1 MKTKV
6 PAKLAEMTD
15 LDAVKALEAELI
27 AEFDEQHDGER
38 DLAEMKKIAEATKA
52 VREQKAKLEKQ
63 AADDQAEIDA
73 LAAEMRPEA
82 SDDAPE
88 GDDDEEDDED
98 EGEDAEGADAEGA
111 DENEGGDGGESA
123 DATGADSADEQE
135 KELAVTAA
143 GGKRKSKAPSA
154 KRTRSAAPPPAI
166 PDRRGADIVITAAAD
181 VPGYAN
187 SQTLTRKDVAVAMH
201 ARARGLADKSPRAT
215 VATVTTGLPED
226 LIVSDTNDALAALDR
241 AMEVANPTGQRN
253 AAESLVAA
261 GGWCTPSTYL
271 FDQFSLESRDGIFR
285 LPTIGVPVNR
295 GGVQI
300 PSFFTVGDAASAL
313 WTWSETTDINRTGSV
328 TNKARTSNVTTLT
341 TATAHG
347 LAVGQ
352 TVTVTGTGTTD
363 MDGTFVVTGVP
374 TSTTFT
380 YANTGAN
387 VASTAAAG
395 AYAIVKGCLRI
406 PCPTWTNYRL
416 GAEGVCLTH
425 GNLQDRSYPELTTRF
440 VDLTMTAHLHRVGN
454 AQLAAVLTG
463 ATGVTVTAIPSDA
476 AGELLN
482 AIELEATAFRE
493 QYLMSENAVLE
504 AVFPMWARGPLR
516 TCMAVRN
523 GVAAMNVTNAEIT
536 SWFTSRGIA
545 PQFVYGY
552 QSLGTNPTAWPAT
565 MKFAFWAA
573 GAYVAG
579 DGGTIDLGVQRDSRL
594 NEANDFT
601 AAWSEQFF
609 LVARRGPVSREITVT
624 IPETGVTGGL
634 AAGAV

>member
-1 MKTKV
+1 MKTKI
-6 PAKLAEMTD
+6 PAKLAEIMD
-15 LDAVKALEAELI
+15 LDALKAHRDALI
-27 AEFDEQHDGER
+27 AEFDEQHDGEKN
-38 DLAEMKKIAEATKA
+38 LAVMREIAEATKA
-52 VREQKAKLEKQ
+52 VNLRIADVEQAQ
-63 AADDQAEIDA
+63 AADE
-73 LAAEMRPEA
+73 AEMERLAEEVKAGTEA
-82 SDDAPE
+82 PTEDEADADAADADAE
-88 GDDDEEDDED
+88 GDA
-98 EGEDAEGADAEGA
+98 EGEGEGDAEGAADADAEG
-111 DENEGGDGGESA
+111 EA
-123 DATGADSADEQE
+123 DADAKD
-135 KELAVTAA
+135 KELVAA
-143 GGKRKSKAPSA
+143 GAPKGKPKAPSA
-154 KRTRSAAPPPAI
+154 RQLKGKAGK
-166 PDRRGADIVITAAAD
+166 PDVPKGKPGTDIVITAAAD
-181 VPGYAN
+181 VPGYSN
-187 SQTLTRKDVAVAMH
+187 SAVLNRQDVAIAMH
-201 ARARGLADKSPRAT
+201 NRARGLADRSPRAN
-215 VATVTTGLPED
+215 VATVSTGLPPE
-226 LIVSDTNDALAALDR
+226 LIVSDGNDVLAAIDA
-241 AMEVANPTGQRN
+241 AMAQADPSGSMN

-300 PSFFTVGDAASAL
+300 PSFFTVGDAAGAL
-313 WTWSETTDINRTGSV
+313 WTWTEATDMARTGVVS
-328 TNKARTSNVTTLT
+328 NSARASNVTTLT
-341 TATAHG
+341 TSAPHG
-347 LAVGQ
+347 LSVGQ
-352 TVTVTGTGTTD
+352 TITISNVGDG
-363 MDGTFVVTGVP
+363 MDGTYTVASVP

-380 YANTGAN
+380 YANTGADK
-387 VASTAAAG
+387 ASG
-395 AYAIVKGCLRI
+395 AETGVYAIVKGCLRI

-463 ATGVTVTAIPSDA
+463 ATAVTVTAIPSDA
-476 AGELLN
+476 AGEVLN

-493 QYLMSENAVLE
+493 QYLMAEGAVLE

-516 TCMAVRN
+516 TCMAVRQ

-536 SWFTSRGIA
+536 AWFTARGIA

-573 GAYVAG
+573 GAYVGG

-601 AAWSEQFF
+601 AAWSEQFY
-609 LVARRGPVSREITVT
+609 LVARRGPVAREITVT
-624 IPETGVTGGL
+624 IPETGVTGGTI
-634 AAGAV
+634 ASGA